1 MAQPKAKRRVPKLRH
16 DQARLPENTIKKEK
30 KKKKKRE
37 KEKRAACLDP
47 FIREARTAAR
57 SSMWEF
63 KTYAAAAAS
72 LHRLASSCPLEHEG
86 RAAGAPFA

>member
-1 MAQPKAKRRVPKLRH
+1 MRH

-30 KKKKKRE
+30 KEKKRK